1 MKFAKKLMTETKIVR
16 AEQMFA
22 TDANLAGYGYLV
34 SDPSTVEVEIVT
46 WPTAGWRP
54 VDEGT
59 GNEAGTTEGD
69 FDFWWNAGM
78 LHGRNSAVNDEY
90 VLARMLPSEDEA
102 VIGHAN
108 YHPDGGQLFFPLTG
122 EAFVIPLAKPGD
134 DLALEDFVAFYC
146 DGLSGVYIHPGV
158 WHEALL
164 PLSEKATFFDKQGR
178 VHARIS
184 SHFEADFGA
193 CLGVPMTPPE
203 TQ

>member
-69 FDFWWNAGM
+69 FDFWWNA
-78 LHGRNSAVNDEY
+78 Y
-90 VLARMLPSEDEA
+90 
-102 VIGHAN
+102 
-108 YHPDGGQLFFPLTG
+108 FPG
-122 EAFVIPLAKPGD
+122 
-134 DLALEDFVAFYC
+134 
-146 DGLSGVYIHPGV
+146 
-158 WHEALL
+158 
-164 PLSEKATFFDKQGR
+164 
-178 VHARIS
+178 
-184 SHFEADFGA
+184 
-193 CLGVPMTPPE
+193 
-203 TQ
+203 

>member
-1 MKFAKKLMTETKIVR
+1 
-16 AEQMFA
+16 MFA

-134 DLALEDFVAFYC
+134 GPVPQWRHGGGQQGQPGRAPNGCRLPAFHAQPC
-146 DGLSGVYIHPGV
+146 
-158 WHEALL
+158 
-164 PLSEKATFFDKQGR
+164 
-178 VHARIS
+178 ARITDAGPS
-184 SHFEADFGA
+184 RA
-193 CLGVPMTPPE
+193 CCELASTRVGVPSPG
-203 TQ
+203 